1 MFAFTWISKSCWEH
15 KKELL
20 VLFSLWFTQEKAHSK
35 IRFTSR
41 LRFPVTWQ
49 VGLLPD
55 MAVYRHSL
63 TFWNA
68 CSHTAVNF
76 SLQLTLHLGNN
87 SERSKNHLTPAASTS
102 LKSRLFHVKQSTNE
116 SEELVFW
123 EGAVSLTPC
132 RKEGGKQVADFPPSS
147 QFLQTSA
154 KKQLQ
159 ISVTLKVPG
168 VKSQHQHWQSH

>member
-1 MFAFTWISKSCWEH
+1 MFAFTWI
-15 KKELL
+15 KKKKKVRKKDSL
-20 VLFSLWFTQEKAHSK
+20 VLLSLWSTQEKAHSK

-41 LRFPVTWQ
+41 LRLPVTWQ
-49 VGLLPD
+49 AGLLPD
-55 MAVYRHSL
+55 MAIYRHNL

-87 SERSKNHLTPAASTS
+87 TVRSKNHLTPAASIP

-123 EGAVSLTPC
+123 EAAVSLTPH
-132 RKEGGKQVADFPPSS
+132 RKEAGKQVADFLPSS
-147 QFLQTSA
+147 QFLQVSTQ
-154 KKQLQ
+154 KPLQ